1 MLGEEYVE
9 CNAIVNGLKDGN
21 YYAAET
27 DEQLKSGSSGGPV
40 FLNGEV
46 VGIYVLEIVMMII
59 HHATQNG
66 H

>member
-27 DEQLKSGSSGGPV
+27 DEQL
-40 FLNGEV
+40 NQEV
-46 VGIYVLEIVMMII
+46 VVVLYFLMEKL
-59 HHATQNG
+59 
-66 H
+66 

>member
-27 DEQLKSGSSGGPV
+27 DET
-40 FLNGEV
+40 
-46 VGIYVLEIVMMII
+46 
-59 HHATQNG
+59 A
-66 H
+66 